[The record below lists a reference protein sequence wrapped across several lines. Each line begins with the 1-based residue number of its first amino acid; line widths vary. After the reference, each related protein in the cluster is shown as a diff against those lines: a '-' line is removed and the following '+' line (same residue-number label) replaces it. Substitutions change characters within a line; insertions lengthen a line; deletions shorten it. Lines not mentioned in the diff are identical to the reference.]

1 MILMI
6 LCAFLTVGGGMLAG
20 QGGVTAW
27 AGRPWVETAGL
38 VGEEHSPSEAEAGE
52 ICVKWLLLHR
62 FR

>member
-52 ICVKWLLLHR
+52 ICVK
-62 FR
+62 